1 MVGLSPLLIPFGLF
15 LPGFFVARRLGHSL
29 WWASS
34 FVISL
39 LILFQSVFWLGIFRV
54 PITVWTVGMCLAA
67 VSGAGAWWARRQLGP
82 MKGDSAPR
90 WALPDRILIVSSGLV
105 GACLLVRCA
114 ASPLLGYDTR
124 FRWDFLAE
132 RILALRTFHF
142 YPPITPADFRT
153 YFYPDGIPPLV
164 SFSDWWIYASS
175 GGHHPALICVFA
187 AAQFACTLAFAY
199 GAASALI
206 SRRAGVLATA
216 LLAGCP
222 LYFNSVVIEQETGL
236 TALSIAAMTYFLAT
250 TRKPDDAGGVVS
262 AGLAAALCPLARE
275 YGWIAPVA
283 GVIALLW
290 KKQPRKQ
297 TLIFAAVTATVAGP
311 WYLRNLV
318 LSGNP
323 FFSLRFGPFPVN
335 PVHDG
340 ILQLYDSILGVQS
353 WTSDNWADIIFFLLP
368 LAPLQLLAG
377 IPGAFRGLRERGYL
391 CVIAA
396 LAVAVWV
403 RSVGYTAAGAETSTR
418 VLSPMLVALSIT
430 AAGVLER
437 FRRSAVWIALAV
449 ILCQGWTIAQGSVSP
464 VKLSELSFEQW
475 KQYAFKPL
483 PTPPEFQIR
492 GQLAEAAPRGT
503 RMLSDG
509 ALMHAALIDKGI
521 EIVPVWSPE
530 VRFLFSSPAEE
541 SERRLRSLGI
551 ETVVYYPKSMNTRYL
566 ASASPFYASL
576 PQRWRVVADVPDVFT
591 ILRPQ

>member
-1 MVGLSPLLIPFGLF
+1 
-15 LPGFFVARRLGHSL
+15 L

-39 LILFQSVFWLGIFRV
+39 LILFHSVFWLGVFRI
-54 PITVWTVGMCLAA
+54 PITVWNVAACLAA
-67 VSGAGAWWARRQLGP
+67 ASGAGAWWARGRLGRT
-82 MKGDSAPR
+82 KRDGAPR

-105 GACLLVRCA
+105 GAGLLVRCA

-124 FRWDFLAE
+124 FRWDFLAQ

-164 SFSDWWIYASS
+164 SFCHWWIYASS
-175 GGHHPALICVFA
+175 GGYRPALICVFV
-187 AAQFACTLAFAY
+187 AAQFACTLAFTY
-199 GAASALI
+199 GAASSLI
-206 SRRAGVLATA
+206 SRRAGVLAAA

-236 TALSIAAMTYFLAT
+236 TALSIAAMTYFIAT
-250 TRKPDDAGGVVS
+250 TRRPDDVAGVVS
-262 AGLAAALCPLARE
+262 AALAAALCPLARE

-283 GVIALLW
+283 GIVALLW

-297 TLIFAAVTATVAGP
+297 ALIFAAVTTVVAAP
-311 WYLRNLV
+311 WYVRNLA
-318 LSGNP
+318 LAGNP

-340 ILQLYDSILGVQS
+340 ILQLYNTILGVQS
-353 WTSDNWADIIFFLLP
+353 WTGDNWTDIFFFLLL

-396 LAVAVWV
+396 LVAAVWL

-418 VLSPMLVALSIT
+418 VLSPLLVALSIT
-430 AAGVLER
+430 AAGMLER
-437 FRRSAVWIALAV
+437 FRRSAVWMTLAV
-449 ILCQGWTIAQGSVSP
+449 ILCQVWTIAQGSVSP
-464 VKLSELSFEQW
+464 VKFSELSFAQW

-492 GQLAEAAPRGT
+492 DQLADAAPQGT

-509 ALMHAALIDKGI
+509 ALIHAALIDKGI

-530 VRFLFSSPAEE
+530 VRFLFSAPAEE

-551 ETVVYYPKSMNTRYL
+551 ETVVYYPKSLNTRYL
-566 ASASPFYASL
+566 TSASPFYASL
-576 PQRWRVVADVPDVFT
+576 PHQWAVVAHVPDVFV
-591 ILRPQ
+591 ILRPR